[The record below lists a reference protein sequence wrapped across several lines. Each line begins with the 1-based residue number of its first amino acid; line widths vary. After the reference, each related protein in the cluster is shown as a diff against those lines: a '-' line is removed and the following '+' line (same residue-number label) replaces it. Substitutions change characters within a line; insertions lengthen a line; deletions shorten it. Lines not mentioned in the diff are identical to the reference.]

1 MSEKVKHALVWL
13 KDILDSQQVQ
23 FQVVGGLAATI
34 HGGSRE
40 VADIDL
46 YISKADANK
55 ILPLMSSY
63 ISKPLTHYIEGSWDL
78 EYFQLIYKGQK
89 IEVGLSPGTKIKAAG
104 KGEWVELSTDFSQS
118 VVGSYL
124 GVEVPTI
131 PVVELIRYKRVLGRE
146 VDLIDIDELSGQ
158 LSSKVI

>member
-1 MSEKVKHALVWL
+1 MSEKVKNALVWL
-13 KDILDSQQVQ
+13 KEMLDSQQVQ
-23 FQVVGGLAATI
+23 FQIVGGLAATI

-46 YISKADANK
+46 YIRRVDADK
-55 ILPLMSSY
+55 ILPLVRAY
-63 ISKPLTHYIEGSWDL
+63 ISKPLAHYVEGGWDL
-78 EYFQLIYKGQK
+78 QYFQLSYQGQK
-89 IEVGLSPGTKIKAAG
+89 IEIGMSPGTKIKAAG
-104 KGEWVELSTDFSQS
+104 SGNWIELKTDFSQS

-146 VDLIDIDELSGQ
+146 VDLIDINELTGGSA
-158 LSSKVI
+158 STST